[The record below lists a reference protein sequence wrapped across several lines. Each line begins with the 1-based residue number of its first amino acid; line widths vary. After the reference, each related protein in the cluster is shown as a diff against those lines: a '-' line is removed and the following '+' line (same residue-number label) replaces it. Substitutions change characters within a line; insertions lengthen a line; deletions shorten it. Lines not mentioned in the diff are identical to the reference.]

1 MPATDNPITA
11 NGDYDSGELDP
22 RSRYRVRFY
31 KDAGTATTTLKIVTV
46 TDDGTYYDDIV
57 GGGTT
62 TSGNLDIVVEGGAQK
77 LRQTVASASTL
88 SARIYITK
96 VD

>member
-1 MPATDNPITA
+1 MPAIDNPITA

-31 KDAGTATTTLKIVTV
+31 KDAGTATTALKVVT
-46 TDDGTYYDDIV
+46 GTNADDIT

-62 TSGNLDIVVEGGAQK
+62 TSGNLDIVVEGGANK

-88 SARIYITK
+88 SARLYITK
-96 VD
+96 ID